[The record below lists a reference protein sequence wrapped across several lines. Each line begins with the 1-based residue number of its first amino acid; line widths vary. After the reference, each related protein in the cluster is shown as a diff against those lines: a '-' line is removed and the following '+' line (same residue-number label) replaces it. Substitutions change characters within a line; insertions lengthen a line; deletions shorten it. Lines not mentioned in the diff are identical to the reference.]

1 MLRFIR
7 FNCLHGHKCAS
18 NVVNMSV
25 SRSFLDSFLAFFK
38 SDEGGG
44 DIEPMYL
51 RKNAACKIENAS
63 RKIKNASRIFL
74 FVTCIF
80 FEGDL

>member
-25 SRSFLDSFLAFFK
+25 SRSFLGSFLVLFK
-38 SDEGGG
+38 SEKRSV
-44 DIEPMYL
+44 ESVL
-51 RKNAACKIENAS
+51 
-63 RKIKNASRIFL
+63 
-74 FVTCIF
+74 
-80 FEGDL
+80 